1 METHWIRGTG
11 TKFFSVTNS
20 FATDDP
26 PLWSPLLSLQVRRQA
41 FADFSGLCINC
52 GERNHNMRQCGAGFL
67 NLAGVLNPELGQLQD
82 GGDAF
87 RRWQRRLLSYRRGH
101 RNLSLATSQLRP
113 RNTGRY
119 SRQSTALVPRAQDAR
134 LNDRHQGPR
143 RQQGFLRLPPPPHFS
158 SQQQNAVP
166 TTAMV
171 PANQNMRHGHTTGG
185 NDPHGR
191 HPGTH
196 RSTP

>member
-1 METHWIRGTG
+1 MTHRCGHPYFRS
-11 TKFFSVTNS
+11 KFAARLLPTFPDSASTAENAITTCGNAGPAFSIW
-20 FATDDP
+20 
-26 PLWSPLLSLQVRRQA
+26 L
-41 FADFSGLCINC
+41 
-52 GERNHNMRQCGAGFL
+52 
-67 NLAGVLNPELGQLQD
+67 VLNPELGQLQD

-101 RNLSLATSQLRP
+101 RNRSLATSQLRS
-113 RNTGRY
+113 RNSGRY
-119 SRQSTALVPRAQDAR
+119 SRQSTALIPRAQDAR
-134 LNDRHQGPR
+134 LNDGDLGPR
-143 RQQGFLRLPPPPHFS
+143 HQQGFLRLPPPPHFS